1 VIKQETSP
9 LGQLVRLT
17 EGRDQPNAAVIV
29 RWVTDED
36 VLLDKPLGGL
46 LVRHPRDL
54 EVVPLAMVGSNS
66 RDVHVTLTQEQ
77 ATFLI
82 ANCDKNVT
90 YALGVMMK
98 AHGGSN
104 GTGEDMLDQKTMM
117 KLIELSQQFREIKQA
132 IVAAGGSPPAEED

>member
-1 VIKQETSP
+1 MIKPETSP
-9 LGQLVRLT
+9 VGQLVRLT
-17 EGRDQPNAAVIV
+17 EGRDTPKAAVII
-29 RWVTDED
+29 RWVSADG
-36 VLLDKPLGGL
+36 VMLDKPLMGTIL
-46 LVRHPRDL
+46 WHPGNL
-54 EVVPLAMVGSNS
+54 EPVPLAMVGSNS
-66 RDVHVTLTQEQ
+66 QDVHVTLTPEQ

-104 GTGEDMLDQKTMM
+104 GTGEDLLTQESMM

-132 IVAAGGSPPAEED
+132 IVAAGGLPPAED